1 MVSVEPLYGPNNGH
15 HQAVPAERLVTCVNR
30 KIVRRKI
37 IVQVNMSPNQAATH
51 LWWLLL
57 LQGII
62 AVIVGFL
69 LVTWPA
75 ETTIV
80 LVQIIGI
87 YWLVT
92 GLLALVS
99 IFMDSSLWSWK
110 LCAGILGILAGF
122 LVIRHPIWSAVLVP
136 FAMVLFLGIQGIIQ
150 GIVNFVHAFQGYGWG
165 AALLGVINIILGILI
180 LSRLL
185 IATFVLPIVLGIFAI
200 VAGIAAIISAL
211 RIHEM
216 QKAAA
221 MRTQPI

>member
-1 MVSVEPLYGPNNGH
+1 MHFS
-15 HQAVPAERLVTCVNR
+15 
-30 KIVRRKI
+30 
-37 IVQVNMSPNQAATH
+37 MSPNQPATH

-57 LQGII
+57 LEGII
-62 AVIVGFL
+62 SVIVGFL

-80 LVQIIGI
+80 LTQIMGI

-92 GLLALVS
+92 GILALVS
-99 IFMDSSLWSWK
+99 IFMDSSLWGWK

-122 LVIRHPIWSAVLVP
+122 IVIRHPIWSAFLVVT
-136 FAMVLFLGIQGIIQ
+136 FIVIFLGIQGIIQ

-165 AALLGVINIILGILI
+165 AALLGAINLIFGILI

-185 IATFVLPIVLGIFAI
+185 TASFVLPIVLGIFAI
-200 VAGIAAIISAL
+200 AGGFAAIFAAFRL
-211 RIHEM
+211 HGV
-216 QKAAA
+216 QKAAS